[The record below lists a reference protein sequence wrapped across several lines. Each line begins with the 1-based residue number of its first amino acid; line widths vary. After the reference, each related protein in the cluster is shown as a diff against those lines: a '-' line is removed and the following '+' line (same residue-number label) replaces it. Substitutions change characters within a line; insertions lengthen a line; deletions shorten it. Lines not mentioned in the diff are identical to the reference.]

1 MAKRFEGKVAIVTG
15 GGKGIGRASALAF
28 ADEGAAVTIAD
39 IDRAA
44 GEETRQ
50 LIADKGGR
58 ALFVEGDIAD
68 ESYVKQCGGGN
79 CRRVWLASM
88 CCTITPASCATEPW
102 WISPSRTGTT
112 RLISTCAPPS
122 SLANIAYPRCANVA
136 GAPSSIRRPYRQW
149 LHNRRSRPIRLPKER
164 SPVLP
169 RPSRLI
175 TPGKT
180 FAAIASR
187 RAPSTRRCWIWP
199 RTSSARTIPRR

>member
-58 ALFVEGDIAD
+58 ALFVAGDIAD
-68 ESYVKQCGGGN
+68 ESYVKRVVAETVAEFGGIDVLHN
-79 CRRVWLASM
+79 NA
-88 CCTITPASCATEPW
+88 ASCATEPW
-102 WISPSRTGTT
+102 WISRSRNGTT

-136 GAPSSIRRPYRQW
+136 EAPSSIRRPYRQW
-149 LHNRRSRPIRLPKER
+149 LHNRRSRPIRLPRER

-169 RPSRLI
+169 RPLRLI

-199 RTSSARTIPRR
+199 RTSSARIILRR